1 MATHDDNGGLNTAFT
16 AAWGATPTANTA
28 ELKLYQLGD
37 RSAEIENAL
46 TSLPNQVVPS
56 VTVSKVAITDTDTNS
71 DGANGNAYAQ
81 SYAITFDNEANSG
94 DQNMLICN
102 AAPCDE
108 DGCIN
113 RGTGVSEVRYMHHD
127 PENHGEG
134 INFVNQ
140 GYFIMDIGSDAANTG
155 LSAGSIKIMWDT
167 GAGIDSAVFAIVS
180 TTAEVQTA
188 LRTISGWE
196 AVTVELWGSRKQTDN
211 SDDAAKFLVNH
222 QFKVTFPAGYDDMGK
237 SPTFATM
244 GTADGYAQASPTG
257 TTAQLY
263 DQRFSNS
270 VWIGKTTGY
279 SVLALGSAQAGDFS
293 FNSISP
299 LAACCDALDVQ
310 VQNGDI
316 WKVTDKVFGAG
327 GLKASDAEVTTS
339 TTKGTVAVEVF
350 QSGGS
355 TNAEDFGAHVIGLT
369 AADAKTNFA
378 YLYEG
383 ATSQQSSDYFAV
395 GSSIEVMG
403 TGKLGATACNNQYRK
418 FKVTGHV
425 TNSFNKEFA
434 KLDSFPA
441 DDGTTNTYLNKD
453 YLLKITSNNG
463 TVHNYNDKN
472 VRINIQE
479 VQVIVLVTVHPVL
492 LMQYLHWSTKARVV

>member
-155 LSAGSIKIMWDT
+155 LSADSIKIMWDT
-167 GAGIDSAVFAIVS
+167 GAGIDSAIFAIVA
-180 TTAEVQTA
+180 TAAEVQTA
-188 LRTISGWE
+188 LRTITGWE
-196 AVTVELWGSRKQTDN
+196 AVTVELWASRKA
-211 SDDAAKFLVNH
+211 SAADADLKVLESH
-222 QFKVTFPAGYDDMGK
+222 QFKVTFAAGYDDLGK
-237 SPTFATM
+237 SPTFYTMLNTDGAYAT
-244 GTADGYAQASPTG
+244 AVPS
-257 TTAQLY
+257 TTRARLY

-270 VWIGKTTGY
+270 IWLGKLTGYAECVQAGTTG
-279 SVLALGSAQAGDFS
+279 
-293 FNSISP
+293 
-299 LAACCDALDVQ
+299 CDLKSTDI
-310 VQNGDI
+310 NGDP
-316 WKVTDKVFGAG
+316 
-327 GLKASDAEVTTS
+327 
-339 TTKGTVAVEVF
+339 VAV
-350 QSGGS
+350 
-355 TNAEDFGAHVIGLT
+355 
-369 AADAKTNFA
+369 DAMA
-378 YLYEG
+378 
-383 ATSQQSSDYFAV
+383 
-395 GSSIEVMG
+395 
-403 TGKLGATACNNQYRK
+403 
-418 FKVTGHV
+418 
-425 TNSFNKEFA
+425 
-434 KLDSFPA
+434 
-441 DDGTTNTYLNKD
+441 
-453 YLLKITSNNG
+453 SNG
-463 TVHNYNDKN
+463 DV
-472 VRINIQE
+472 
-479 VQVIVLVTVHPVL
+479 
-492 LMQYLHWSTKARVV
+492 